1 MNYVNGEP
9 RRLML
14 GLNHSAPVTT
24 AYAGWLPVLV
34 WLTVAVSSIVFL
46 EPAPH
51 DILVLLLVVVLFP
64 LGLKVPRELSVPL
77 FLLMLFGAAN
87 ILAALTVSD
96 TGVMVRS
103 LSIRL
108 YMIFAWLLWTSLV
121 VADAQNFLRIIWHG
135 YAFAALI
142 AVAWGILQYFGF
154 LPEALGISFG
164 RVTGPFKDA
173 NVFAPFIVPVVFYY
187 MDRMLRIRGPA
198 LLLDAGKFLFLIY
211 GLFLGFSRGAWLNM
225 SITFMLFMLFS
236 IMSARLLKQRLR
248 LMIVISAIGV
258 AAILTLY
265 LAISYTEAGQL
276 FAQRATF
283 VQEYDVAEGGRFDTQ
298 LKAIAEIGRN
308 PIGIGPGMSATVF
321 DGVEPHNVYLHVA
334 VEGGWIAAI
343 SFYLF
348 LIITL
353 ARGFS
358 RIKTVSVLRSSLQ
371 VSLASVIGLLAQSLF
386 IDSTHWRHLWLLLAL
401 TWAITIAIDR
411 EGEPEKSMDYVQ
423 NRR

>member
-14 GLNHSAPVTT
+14 GLNHSAPVIT

-236 IMSARLLKQRLR
+236 IMSARLLKQLLR
-248 LMIVISAIGV
+248 LMIV
-258 AAILTLY
+258 
-265 LAISYTEAGQL
+265 
-276 FAQRATF
+276 
-283 VQEYDVAEGGRFDTQ
+283 
-298 LKAIAEIGRN
+298 
-308 PIGIGPGMSATVF
+308 
-321 DGVEPHNVYLHVA
+321 
-334 VEGGWIAAI
+334 
-343 SFYLF
+343 
-348 LIITL
+348 
-353 ARGFS
+353 S
-358 RIKTVSVLRSSLQ
+358 RR
-371 VSLASVIGLLAQSLF
+371 
-386 IDSTHWRHLWLLLAL
+386 
-401 TWAITIAIDR
+401 
-411 EGEPEKSMDYVQ
+411 
-423 NRR
+423 